1 MRFILPLLLLFQPS
15 FALGQSPAAMFH
27 GNPLHSGVY
36 KSDVQHWN
44 LLWKF
49 HTGNMVRSSAA
60 VVDGTVYIG
69 SNDRHLYALDAKTGK
84 LRWAFATRGAVA
96 SSPAVVDGRVYFSD
110 ASNVIYAVNAESG
123 KLIWKTKTGPDLPV
137 VGGWDFYESSPA
149 VVDGVVYVGSGNGS
163 LYALNARTGKKEW
176 AFRTRGRVHTSPAV
190 YGNEIVF
197 GSMDG
202 ALYAVN
208 RAGHLLWKY
217 QTNASLPFPMTG
229 VFIGSP
235 TIAPDLGL
243 VFAGCRDGHLYA
255 FDLKTGKLRWKLG
268 EHGSWVVS
276 TPAYANGIVYAST
289 SDTKMVEAVDAKTG
303 KILWEYQGTGYEFAS
318 PIVTPHQVIDAFWSA
333 IVLGLH
339 RSDGKVI
346 NGTGGEGPMISSPV
360 VVDGVVY
367 IGCDDGNVY
376 AFD

>member
-1 MRFILPLLLLFQPS
+1 MRWFLALMLLLPS
-15 FALGQSPAAMFH
+15 FALGQSPATMFH
-27 GNPLHSGVY
+27 GNPLHTGVY

-44 LLWKF
+44 LLWEF
-49 HTGNMVRSSAA
+49 HTGNMVRSSPA

-69 SNDRHLYALDAKTGK
+69 SNDRHLYALSAKTGK
-84 LRWAFATRGAVA
+84 LRWAFATSGPVA
-96 SSPAVVDGRVYFSD
+96 SSPAVVDGRVYFTD
-110 ASNVIYAVNAESG
+110 GNNVIYALSAKSG
-123 KLIWKTKTGPDLPV
+123 KLIWKTKTGPNLPV
-137 VGGWDFYESSPA
+137 VGGWDFYQSSPT
-149 VVDGVVYVGSGNGS
+149 VVDGVVYVGSGNGC
-163 LYALNARTGKKEW
+163 LYALNARTGSKEW

-190 YGNEIVF
+190 YGNDIVF

-217 QTNASLPFPMTG
+217 QTNTSLPFPMTG

-235 TIAPDLGL
+235 TIASHLGL

-276 TPAYANGIVYAST
+276 TPAYEHGIVYAST
-289 SDTKMVEAVDAKTG
+289 SDTKMVQAVDAKTG
-303 KILWEYQGTGYEFAS
+303 KILWQYQGTGYEFAS
-318 PIVTPHQVIDAFWSA
+318 PIVTPHQVITAFWSA
-333 IVLGLH
+333 ILMRLRKG
-339 RSDGKVI
+339 DGKAI
-346 NGTGGEGPMISSPV
+346 ARTGGQGPMISSPV
-360 VVDGVVY
+360 VVHGVLY